1 MNLDQLPRFPDQ
13 PDPNRVRSILE
24 QLACPFT
31 QLNYVHVTGTNGKG
45 STAAMVAAMAQA
57 SGQTVGLFT
66 SPHLWKYNE
75 RIKLNGVDISDAV
88 LQQYLDRVEPLLPAG
103 SCLFEVMT
111 IIALCYFCDQQ
122 VDVAVLEV
130 GLGGRLDPTN
140 SIPHNIALITNVG
153 LEHQELLGA
162 TLAEI
167 AREKAGIIKPQSVC
181 FTTEPDP
188 AVRAV
193 IQAVADKQQAK
204 LHYIDGDNGALA
216 TACARQLGIS
226 DQAIQQGLATVHW
239 PLRFETIHT
248 HPLVIADIAHNPHGL
263 AYVQQHIRTA
273 FPDRRK
279 IIVTG
284 CAQGRPY
291 QVMMPMIA
299 ELGDTI
305 IVTQSK
311 RNGMP
316 VEQLAPY
323 LPPTS
328 YLIPDIQQA
337 VQQAMALAQPNDV
350 VLILGGIY
358 LTAEVTACYN

>member
-13 PDPNRVRSILE
+13 ANPNRVQLILD
-24 QLACPFT
+24 QLGCSYR
-31 QLNYVHVTGTNGKG
+31 QLDYVHVTGTNGKG

-57 SGQTVGLFT
+57 SGQKVGLFT
-66 SPHLWKYNE
+66 SPHLWKHKE
-75 RIKLNGVDISDAV
+75 RIKINGVDIPDPV
-88 LQQYLDRVEPLLPAG
+88 LHQYLDRLEPLLPTG
-103 SCLFEVMT
+103 ICLFEVMT
-111 IIALCYFCDQQ
+111 MIALCYFCDQQ
-122 VDVAVLEV
+122 VDLAVLEV

-140 SIPHNIALITNVG
+140 IIPHSTALITNIG
-153 LEHQELLGA
+153 LEHQELLGV
-162 TLAEI
+162 TLVEI

-188 AVRAV
+188 IVRAV
-193 IQAVADKQQAK
+193 IQAVADEQQAT
-204 LHYIDGDNGALA
+204 LHYIEGGNIALA
-216 TACARQLGIS
+216 TACAQQLGIA
-226 DQAIQQGLATVHW
+226 DHIIKPALASVHW

-248 HPLVIADIAHNPHGL
+248 NPLVIADIAHNPHGL
-263 AYVQQHIRTA
+263 AYVQKQIRTT
-273 FPDRRK
+273 FSDRRK
-279 IIVTG
+279 IIITG

-299 ELGDTI
+299 ELGDSI

-337 VQQAMALAQPNDV
+337 VQQAMVLAQPNDV

-358 LTAEVTACYN
+358 LTAELSACYN